1 MFVGGAEIKK
11 ERSEQD
17 TPPSTRITQATTRTE
32 IKLISFT
39 CHYLIGRRFSF
50 TISRKAISHL
60 VSLSYNLPLSRTQ
73 WDKMIKRVGIR
84 SLNNLLGG
92 MSLSPVGW
100 AGYKIFGVYG
110 PWKNP
115 AKGSY
120 RRFVADPLC
129 RVGAKAYANPS
140 IERGRWDSIIMKQR
154 IPCLPLGVSSV
165 FWIWKRMRLLGFRLL
180 MEMMAC
186 SLFMGISAFGQ
197 NNCNGDPSARW
208 DKRDS
213 ANSEQAWASYSLP
226 LCHGHRILVHYG
238 SMHWMKERVGGG
250 GCIQQVELS
259 RAGSAQITRD
269 WLSKRVS
276 VRDLLQGR
284 AEAEVTFQCA
294 DC

>member
-110 PWKNP
+110 P
-115 AKGSY
+115 
-120 RRFVADPLC
+120 
-129 RVGAKAYANPS
+129 
-140 IERGRWDSIIMKQR
+140 
-154 IPCLPLGVSSV
+154 
-165 FWIWKRMRLLGFRLL
+165 
-180 MEMMAC
+180 
-186 SLFMGISAFGQ
+186 
-197 NNCNGDPSARW
+197 
-208 DKRDS
+208 
-213 ANSEQAWASYSLP
+213 
-226 LCHGHRILVHYG
+226 
-238 SMHWMKERVGGG
+238 
-250 GCIQQVELS
+250 
-259 RAGSAQITRD
+259 
-269 WLSKRVS
+269 
-276 VRDLLQGR
+276 
-284 AEAEVTFQCA
+284 
-294 DC
+294 